1 MNSILNLNSI
11 LNSLHTLLNEVT
23 DSPCTETQKNMLQ
36 QMKDDLYAIFQDHM
50 IKRKITLILGSKNKE
65 DKQNKLR
72 ALISYIQSKSSS
84 SSSISVSNQSQI
96 IEQME
101 HSPSSLNISLQQ
113 EKEKRTIIRHNLET
127 DINNRIKE
135 IEENLDNNNK
145 NIVKEHLSKLI
156 DKINILFKEN
166 LEMNNLLQLIIEEKN
181 TRYNFLMDH
190 IYKLQEELQKKEERE
205 KEFMNEMNSKLIE
218 MNSQYVKR
226 VEYQNAIN
234 NDLQNQLNEK
244 GRIINDLQNQ
254 LNEKD
259 RIIEEKNKEQN
270 SLKEAIMQLKSQL
283 TKFPGICKQLKG
295 KETIIQELRQTINR
309 MNDEIKILKGDIQ
322 KLENKIK
329 SNQKAYEKD
338 ISNLKKNYT
347 RYEEYKEQYDFC
359 LIRKF
364 LSFCIDKCEKKMTNS
379 SSEVKKTLG
388 EYKMKM
394 YNIRKIA
401 CKKIHF
407 EPYLPFDF
415 PSKDRTFTFFCH
427 LINNTNIRDI
437 NNDRLYLPNN
447 FDTFLSDLFE
457 KDKTDFMDKIEI

>member
-1 MNSILNLNSI
+1 MNSI

-23 DSPCTETQKNMLQ
+23 DSPYTETQKNMLQ
-36 QMKDDLYAIFQDHM
+36 QMKDDLYAIFQDQM
-50 IKRKITLILGSKNKE
+50 INRKITLILILKNKE
-65 DKQNKLR
+65 NKQNKLR

-113 EKEKRTIIRHNLET
+113 EKEKSPIIRHNLET
-127 DINNRIKE
+127 DINNRIKA

-166 LEMNNLLQLIIEEKN
+166 LEMNNLLQLKIEENN

-190 IYKLQEELQKKEERE
+190 IYKLQEELKKKEERE
-205 KEFMNEMNSKLIE
+205 KELMNEMNSKLIE
-218 MNSQYVKR
+218 
-226 VEYQNAIN
+226 I
-234 NDLQNQLNEK
+234 
-244 GRIINDLQNQ
+244 QNQ

-259 RIIEEKNKEQN
+259 RIIEEKIKEQN

-295 KETIIQELRQTINR
+295 KETKNQELRQTINR
-309 MNDEIKILKGDIQ
+309 MNDEIKILQGDIQ

-329 SNQKAYEKD
+329 SNQKAYEKE

-388 EYKMKM
+388 EYIMKM

-407 EPYLPFDF
+407 EPYLPFYF
-415 PSKDRTFTFFCH
+415 PSKDGTFTFFCH

-437 NNDRLYLPNN
+437 NNDRLYLPND
-447 FDTFLSDLFE
+447 FDTFLSNLFG
-457 KDKTDFMDKIEI
+457 KDETDFMDKIEN

>member
-36 QMKDDLYAIFQDHM
+36 QMKDDLYAIFQDQM
-50 IKRKITLILGSKNKE
+50 INRKITLILILKNKE
-65 DKQNKLR
+65 NKQNKLR

-113 EKEKRTIIRHNLET
+113 EKEKSPIIRHNLET
-127 DINNRIKE
+127 DINNRIKA

-166 LEMNNLLQLIIEEKN
+166 LEMNNLLQLKIEENN

-190 IYKLQEELQKKEERE
+190 IYKLQEELKKKEERE
-205 KEFMNEMNSKLIE
+205 KELMNEMNSKLIE
-218 MNSQYVKR
+218 
-226 VEYQNAIN
+226 I
-234 NDLQNQLNEK
+234 
-244 GRIINDLQNQ
+244 QNQ

-259 RIIEEKNKEQN
+259 RIIEEKIKEQN

-295 KETIIQELRQTINR
+295 KEKIIQELRQTINR
-309 MNDEIKILKGDIQ
+309 MNDEIKILQGDIQ

-329 SNQKAYEKD
+329 SNQKAYEKE

-388 EYKMKM
+388 EYIMKM

-407 EPYLPFDF
+407 EPYLPFYF
-415 PSKDRTFTFFCH
+415 PSKDGTFTFFCH

-437 NNDRLYLPNN
+437 NNNRLYLPND
-447 FDTFLSDLFE
+447 FDTFLSNLFGKKE
-457 KDKTDFMDKIEI
+457 TDFMDKIEI

>member
-1 MNSILNLNSI
+1 MNSI
-11 LNSLHTLLNEVT
+11 LNSLHKLLNEVT
-23 DSPCTETQKNMLQ
+23 DSPYTETQKNMLQ

-50 IKRKITLILGSKNKE
+50 INRKITLILILKNKE

-113 EKEKRTIIRHNLET
+113 EKEKSTIIRHNLET

-218 MNSQYVKR
+218 
-226 VEYQNAIN
+226 I
-234 NDLQNQLNEK
+234 
-244 GRIINDLQNQ
+244 QNQ

-295 KETIIQELRQTINR
+295 KETKNQELRQTINR
-309 MNDEIKILKGDIQ
+309 MNEKIKILQEDIQ
-322 KLENKIK
+322 KLENTIK
-329 SNQKAYEKD
+329 SNKKAYEKE

-347 RYEEYKEQYDFC
+347 LYEEYKEQYDFC

-437 NNDRLYLPNN
+437 NNDRLYLPND
-447 FDTFLSDLFE
+447 FDTFLSNLFGKKE
-457 KDKTDFMDKIEI
+457 TDFMDEIEI

>member
-1 MNSILNLNSI
+1 MNSI
-11 LNSLHTLLNEVT
+11 LNSLHKLLNEVT
-23 DSPCTETQKNMLQ
+23 DSPYTETQKNMLQ
-36 QMKDDLYAIFQDHM
+36 QMKDDLYAIFQDQM
-50 IKRKITLILGSKNKE
+50 INRKITLILILKNKE
-65 DKQNKLR
+65 NKQNKLR

-113 EKEKRTIIRHNLET
+113 EKEKSPIIRHNLET
-127 DINNRIKE
+127 DINNRIKA

-166 LEMNNLLQLIIEEKN
+166 LEMNNLLQLKIEENN

-190 IYKLQEELQKKEERE
+190 IYKLQEELKKKEERE
-205 KEFMNEMNSKLIE
+205 KELMNEMNSKLIE
-218 MNSQYVKR
+218 
-226 VEYQNAIN
+226 I
-234 NDLQNQLNEK
+234 
-244 GRIINDLQNQ
+244 QNQ

-295 KETIIQELRQTINR
+295 KETKIQELRQTINR
-309 MNDEIKILKGDIQ
+309 MNEKIKILQEDIQ

-329 SNQKAYEKD
+329 SNQKAYEKE

-388 EYKMKM
+388 EYIMKM

-407 EPYLPFDF
+407 EPYLPFNF
-415 PSKDRTFTFFCH
+415 PSKDGTFTFFCH

-437 NNDRLYLPNN
+437 NNDRLYLPND
-447 FDTFLSDLFE
+447 FDTFLSNLFGKKE
-457 KDKTDFMDKIEI
+457 TDFMDKIEINF